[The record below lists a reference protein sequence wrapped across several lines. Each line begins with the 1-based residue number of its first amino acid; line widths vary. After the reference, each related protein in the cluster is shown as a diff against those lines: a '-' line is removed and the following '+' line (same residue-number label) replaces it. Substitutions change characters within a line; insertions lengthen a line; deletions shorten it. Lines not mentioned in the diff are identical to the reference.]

1 MAVMRREQPTV
12 ATQIATIVFWG
23 ASGIGL
29 VVGGLGAA
37 AGLIGSVGGNPVDH
51 AVASASCVAI
61 GATVWA
67 FGLAVRYLFGG
78 RLSHG

>member
-1 MAVMRREQPTV
+1 MAVMGGEQSTV
-12 ATQIATIVFWG
+12 AAQIATIVFWV

-37 AGLIGSVGGNPVDH
+37 AGLIGSAGGNPVDH
-51 AVASASCVAI
+51 AVASASFVAI

-67 FGLAVRYLFGG
+67 FGLAVRYFLGG
-78 RLSHG
+78 DGSR